1 MTNVQAGST
10 AGFVHEAFLYEG
22 SEEFLR
28 RAVPFVREGL
38 EAGEEVLV
46 IVSAEK
52 IRRLREALGADAER
66 VHFADMAVVGANP
79 ARIIPAWRDFVEE
92 HARGGKRVRGIGEP
106 VWSGRSPAEL
116 AECHRHE
123 ALLNVAFADADAWIL
138 CPYDKSTLDESVVE
152 EALRTHP
159 LVVDGD
165 GGSES
170 PVYEGLEAIASPF
183 GDPLP
188 EPPADAA
195 ALDFD
200 AETLPGVRGFITVHA
215 VRAGLSAWRR
225 NDLVLAV
232 NEVATNS
239 VRHGGG
245 SGTLRLWRDDEFLYA
260 EVSDGGRIDRPLA
273 GRERPSREHE
283 SGRGLWIANQ
293 LCELVQV
300 RSFPDGN
307 AVRLHMRLD

>member
-10 AGFVHEAFLYEG
+10 AGFVHEAFFYEG
-22 SEEFLR
+22 CEEFLE

-38 EAGEEVLV
+38 EAEEEVLV
-46 IVSAEK
+46 IVSAGK
-52 IRRLREALGADAER
+52 IRRLREALGADAEH
-66 VHFADMAVVGANP
+66 VHFGDMAVVGANP
-79 ARIIPAWRDFVEE
+79 ARLIPAWRDFVEE

-106 VWSGRSPAEL
+106 VWSGRSAAEL

-123 ALLNVAFADADAWIL
+123 ALLNVAFADADARLL
-138 CPYDKSTLDESVVE
+138 CPYDRSTLDESVVE

-159 LVVDGD
+159 LVDEGD
-165 GGSES
+165 GGGES
-170 PVYEGLEAIASPF
+170 PAYEGLEAIEAPF
-183 GDPLP
+183 DDPLP
-188 EPPADAA
+188 EPPADAPA
-195 ALDFD
+195 FAFD
-200 AETLPGVRGFITVHA
+200 AATLPGVRGFTTVHA

-245 SGTLRLWRDDEFLYA
+245 SGTLRLWRGDELLYA
-260 EVSDGGRIDRPLA
+260 EVRDGGRIDRPLV

-283 SGRGLWIANQ
+283 GGRGLWIANQ

-300 RSFPDGN
+300 RSFPEGN